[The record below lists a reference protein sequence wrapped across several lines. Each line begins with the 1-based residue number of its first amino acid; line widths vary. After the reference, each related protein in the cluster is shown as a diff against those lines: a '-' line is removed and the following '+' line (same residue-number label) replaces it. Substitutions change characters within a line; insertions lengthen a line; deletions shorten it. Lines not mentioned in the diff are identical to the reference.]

1 MFRLNLKSRMEND
14 TGMRQIHK
22 NRGIYTLRMVKR
34 LPTLILAIVISACSS
49 AHAPRDVSGG
59 RSAEA
64 SEQLQSDLEELV
76 EGFRGDV
83 GVYVRHLETGET
95 AALQA
100 DSLFPTASMVKVP
113 ILIKTFDAIESG
125 RLSYRDELVY
135 RDSLLYPGVDL
146 LGSFR
151 DGEKIELS
159 KVILLMTA
167 MSDNT
172 ASLWLQHLCG
182 GGEAIN
188 DWLESE
194 GFSSTRVNSRTP
206 GRESDWEVYGWGQTT
221 PREIAELMTRI
232 RTGRAVSPAADET
245 MYRMLSKSYWDDRAL
260 SQIPPWVQTAA
271 KNGAVNEAR
280 SEVVFVNAPHGG
292 YVFSVLTNNQQDE
305 SWNWENEGFTLIRDV
320 SRLLWNHFEPDS
332 EWEPAADPEGRYR

>member
-1 MFRLNLKSRMEND
+1 MEND

-49 AHAPRDVSGG
+49 ANAPRDISGG

-64 SEQLQSDLEELV
+64 SEQLQSDLEALV

-83 GVYVRHLETGET
+83 GVYVRHLGTGET

-125 RLSYRDELVY
+125 LLSYRDELVY

-221 PREIAELMTRI
+221 PHEIAELMIRI

-260 SQIPPWVQTAA
+260 LQIPPWVQTAA